1 MSSAAGAGRPRPRG
15 GHDVGAQPLDECHGL
30 LGEGQDDNRPDAE
43 LGVRARLLD
52 EPLGV
57 APYERLA
64 HAEDR
69 GGDLAGVAASCAQW
83 PRSTSSLVLLYI
95 NKATY

>member
-1 MSSAAGAGRPRPRG
+1 MTPSAPVQVSGYDEQDTVSVEVTRWVRL
-15 GHDVGAQPLDECHGL
+15 AQLVLHAERVD
-30 LGEGQDDNRPDAE
+30 PDAE

-57 APYERLA
+57 APYERVA

-83 PRSTSSLVLLYI
+83 PRSTAS
-95 NKATY
+95 